1 MEVLPSILR
10 HNTANDKR
18 MCEHTALTE
27 IASQWANT
35 PGRAKT
41 RYAAMSRAAW
51 LLPSVQRQQV
61 CRNVVTRVNWED
73 EKSTFVFYAVGRFVY
88 RFRWLVL
95 ACWVVVLGVALPFA
109 PRVTEP
115 LRVGGFADPALESSK
130 AASMLATD
138 LGYSTSNVIVTYTSH
153 DPAFVATDPRFIA
166 ETQASLAGLSK
177 LRVHT
182 TVLSHAAN
190 PRQISRDGRTAF
202 EVVSLTTDTEA
213 AAKLMPEITASIT
226 QTPDLTMRIGGG
238 PAFYADVEKVSQRD
252 LARAEAVA
260 FPIAVVALLLI
271 FGSVLAAG
279 LPVLVGGAG
288 VIVIL
293 AVIYALGTLMEL
305 SIFTVNLATLLGLGL
320 GLDYSLFLSSRFRE
334 ELAHGYDV
342 AEAVARTLATAGQ
355 AVVYS
360 GLTVLIGL
368 CALLTFHINLLV
380 SIGIGGII
388 VVIVS
393 VLAATTLL
401 PVLLSIVGTHIDA
414 LSVRRVVNFLRGGT
428 VRPQGEGLWGRV
440 AHLVMRHPIAVF
452 LPTLGVLLLLGTPFL
467 HITFSS
473 PDASIMPPS
482 VQSRQVNDIL
492 NTEFNA
498 SETTPILVVV
508 KTKPGTT
515 AFDSANLA
523 YLYDFVRNVRTDP
536 RVARVDSIV
545 SVDPRLTLTQYQAYY
560 RNIADLKDPYLTNF
574 AHQYARNDTTLLSI
588 ISKFPSNAAE
598 SRALVGKLRNSAIGN
613 GMTFQVTGATAGVT
627 DVVNGLYHS
636 FPMAL
641 LFIVLTTYIVLLLLF
656 RSVVLPLKAIAMNAL
671 SIIASYGMLVFVFQ
685 EGHFGRLLNFTAL
698 HFIEPTLP
706 IIMFCTLFGLSMD
719 YEVFLLSRIKEAY
732 DATGDNAHSVAT
744 GIERSAR
751 IITSAAL
758 IVVLVASSFVTA
770 DIVLVK
776 ALGLGVAVAVAV
788 DATVVRALLVPATMR
803 LLGDWNWYAPRWLL
817 RFLPRH
823 AIALEDALDRTAPPD
838 HIPERENE
846 PVSPR

>member
-1 MEVLPSILR
+1 M
-10 HNTANDKR
+10 
-18 MCEHTALTE
+18 
-27 IASQWANT
+27 
-35 PGRAKT
+35 
-41 RYAAMSRAAW
+41 
-51 LLPSVQRQQV
+51 
-61 CRNVVTRVNWED
+61 
-73 EKSTFVFYAVGRFVY
+73 FYAFGRLVY

-95 ACWVVVLGVALPFA
+95 AFWVIVLGVALPFA

-130 AASMLATD
+130 AAAMLATD
-138 LGYSTSNVIVTYTSH
+138 LGYSTSDVIVTYSSN
-153 DPAFVATDPRFIA
+153 DPALVATNPRFIA
-166 ETQASLAGLSK
+166 ETQTSLAGLSA
-177 LRVHT
+177 LHVQT
-182 TVLSHAAN
+182 TIVSHVEN

-202 EVVSLTTDTEA
+202 EVVRLGTDTEA
-213 AAKLMPEITASIT
+213 AAKLMPEITAAIRPP
-226 QTPDLTMRIGGG
+226 PDLTMRIGGG
-238 PAFYADVEKVSQRD
+238 PAFYADVEQVSQRD

-260 FPIAVVALLLI
+260 FPIAVVALLI
-271 FGSVLAAG
+271 VFGSVLAAG

-288 VIVIL
+288 VVVIL

-320 GLDYSLFLSSRFRE
+320 GHEYSLFHSSRFRV

-342 AEAVARTLATAGQ
+342 PEAVARTLATAGQ

-380 SIGIGGII
+380 SIGIGGVV

-414 LSVRRVVNFLRGGT
+414 LSVRKVVTFLRGGKAHQ
-428 VRPQGEGLWGRV
+428 QGDGLWGRV

-452 LPTLGVLLLLGTPFL
+452 VPTLALLLLLGTPFL

-473 PDASIMPPS
+473 PDASIVPPS
-482 VQSRQVNDIL
+482 VQSRQVYDIL

-508 KTKPGTT
+508 KTGPGTT
-515 AFDSANLA
+515 AFDAANLA
-523 YLYDFVRNVRTDP
+523 YLYDFVRNVQADP

-545 SVDPRLTLTQYQAYY
+545 SADPRLTLPQYQVYY
-560 RNIADLKDPYLTNF
+560 RNIADLQDPYLTQF
-574 AHQYARNDTTLLSI
+574 ARQYARGDTTLISI
-588 ISKFPSNAAE
+588 ISKFPSNAAA
-598 SRALVGKLRNSAIGN
+598 SRALVAKVRNSAIGN

-636 FPMAL
+636 FPIAL

-656 RSVVLPLKAIAMNAL
+656 RSVILPLKAIVMNAL

-685 EGHFGRLLNFTAL
+685 DGHFGRLLNFKAL

-803 LLGDWNWYAPRWLL
+803 LLGDWNWYAPHWLL

-823 AIALEDALDRTAPPD
+823 ALALEGAVDD
-838 HIPERENE
+838 HLTTGRVHDPEKE
-846 PVSPR
+846 PVIPR

>member
-1 MEVLPSILR
+1 M
-10 HNTANDKR
+10 
-18 MCEHTALTE
+18 
-27 IASQWANT
+27 
-35 PGRAKT
+35 
-41 RYAAMSRAAW
+41 
-51 LLPSVQRQQV
+51 
-61 CRNVVTRVNWED
+61 
-73 EKSTFVFYAVGRFVY
+73 AV
-88 RFRWLVL
+88 
-95 ACWVVVLGVALPFA
+95 
-109 PRVTEP
+109 
-115 LRVGGFADPALESSK
+115 
-130 AASMLATD
+130 
-138 LGYSTSNVIVTYTSH
+138 I
-153 DPAFVATDPRFIA
+153 
-166 ETQASLAGLSK
+166 
-177 LRVHT
+177 
-182 TVLSHAAN
+182 
-190 PRQISRDGRTAF
+190 
-202 EVVSLTTDTEA
+202 
-213 AAKLMPEITASIT
+213 
-226 QTPDLTMRIGGG
+226 
-238 PAFYADVEKVSQRD
+238 
-252 LARAEAVA
+252 
-260 FPIAVVALLLI
+260 ALLI
-271 FGSVLAAG
+271 VFGSVLAAG

-293 AVIYALGTLMEL
+293 AVIYALGTVMEL

-334 ELAHGYDV
+334 ELARGHAV
-342 AEAVARTLATAGQ
+342 PEAIARTLATAGQ
-355 AVVYS
+355 AVAYS

-380 SIGIGGII
+380 SIGVGGVV

-401 PVLLSIVGTHIDA
+401 PVLLSIVGTRIDA
-414 LSVRRVVNFLRGGT
+414 LSLRRLFAHLR
-428 VRPQGEGLWGRV
+428 RFRAQRGEGLWTRV

-452 LPTLGVLLLLGTPFL
+452 VPTLGLLLLLGAPFL

-473 PDASIMPPS
+473 PDASIVPPS
-482 VQSRQVNDIL
+482 VQSRQVYDIL

-508 KTKPGTT
+508 KTKPEAT
-515 AFDSANLA
+515 AFDATNLA
-523 YLYDFVRNVRTDP
+523 YLYNFVRNVQADP

-545 SVDPRLTLTQYQAYY
+545 SVDPRFTLAQYQVYY
-560 RNIADLKDPYLTNF
+560 QHIAELQDPYLTGF
-574 AHQYARNDTTLLSI
+574 VHQYARNDTTLVSI
-588 ISKFPSNAAE
+588 ISNFPSNAPE
-598 SRALVGKLRNSAIGN
+598 SRALVGNLRNSSIGN

-636 FPMAL
+636 FPKAL

-656 RSVVLPLKAIAMNAL
+656 RSVVLPLKAIVMNAF

-685 EGHFGRLLNFTAL
+685 DGHFGRLLNFTAL

-732 DATGDNAHSVAT
+732 DATGDNTHSVAT

-803 LLGDWNWYAPRWLL
+803 LLGDWNWYAPHWLL

-823 AIALEDALDRTAPPD
+823 ALTLESTLDSEVAPQ
-838 HIPERENE
+838 HHYEREQE
-846 PVSPR
+846 PVSRQ

>member
-1 MEVLPSILR
+1 M
-10 HNTANDKR
+10 
-18 MCEHTALTE
+18 
-27 IASQWANT
+27 
-35 PGRAKT
+35 
-41 RYAAMSRAAW
+41 
-51 LLPSVQRQQV
+51 
-61 CRNVVTRVNWED
+61 
-73 EKSTFVFYAVGRFVY
+73 FYAFGRLVY

-95 ACWVVVLGVALPFA
+95 AFWVIVLGVALPFA

-130 AASMLATD
+130 AAAMLATD
-138 LGYSTSNVIVTYTSH
+138 LGYSTSDVIVTYSSN
-153 DPAFVATDPRFIA
+153 DPALVATNPRFIA
-166 ETQASLAGLSK
+166 ETQTSLAGLSA
-177 LRVHT
+177 LHVQT
-182 TVLSHAAN
+182 TIVSHVEN

-202 EVVSLTTDTEA
+202 EVVRLGTDTEA
-213 AAKLMPEITASIT
+213 AAKLMPEITAAIRPP
-226 QTPDLTMRIGGG
+226 PDLTMRIGGG
-238 PAFYADVEKVSQRD
+238 PAFYADVEQVSQRD

-260 FPIAVVALLLI
+260 FPIAVVALLI
-271 FGSVLAAG
+271 VFGSVLAAG

-288 VIVIL
+288 VVVIL

-342 AEAVARTLATAGQ
+342 PEAVARTLATAGQ

-380 SIGIGGII
+380 SIGIGGVV

-414 LSVRRVVNFLRGGT
+414 LSVRKVVTFLRGGKAHQ
-428 VRPQGEGLWGRV
+428 QGDGLWGRV

-452 LPTLGVLLLLGTPFL
+452 VPTLALLLLLGTPFL

-473 PDASIMPPS
+473 PDASIVPPS
-482 VQSRQVNDIL
+482 VQSRQVYDIL

-515 AFDSANLA
+515 AFDAANLA
-523 YLYDFVRNVRTDP
+523 YLYDFVRNVQADP

-545 SVDPRLTLTQYQAYY
+545 SADPRLTLPQYQVYY
-560 RNIADLKDPYLTNF
+560 RNIADLQDPYLTQF
-574 AHQYARNDTTLLSI
+574 ARQYARGDTTLISI
-588 ISKFPSNAAE
+588 ISKFPSNAAA
-598 SRALVGKLRNSAIGN
+598 SRALVAKVRNSAIGN

-636 FPMAL
+636 FPIAL

-656 RSVVLPLKAIAMNAL
+656 RSVILPLKAIVMNAL

-685 EGHFGRLLNFTAL
+685 DGHFGRLLNFKAL

-788 DATVVRALLVPATMR
+788 DATIVRALLVPATMR
-803 LLGDWNWYAPRWLL
+803 LLGDWNWYAPHWLL

-823 AIALEDALDRTAPPD
+823 ALALEGAVDD
-838 HIPERENE
+838 HLTTGRVHDPEKE
-846 PVSPR
+846 PVIPR

>member
-1 MEVLPSILR
+1 M
-10 HNTANDKR
+10 
-18 MCEHTALTE
+18 
-27 IASQWANT
+27 
-35 PGRAKT
+35 
-41 RYAAMSRAAW
+41 
-51 LLPSVQRQQV
+51 
-61 CRNVVTRVNWED
+61 
-73 EKSTFVFYAVGRFVY
+73 FYAFGRLIY

-95 ACWVVVLGVALPFA
+95 ACWIAVLGIALPFA

-130 AASMLATD
+130 AAATLARD
-138 LGYSTSNVIVTYTSH
+138 LGYSTSSVIVTYSSD
-153 DPAFVATDPRFIA
+153 DPSFLATDPRFIA
-166 ETQASLAGLSK
+166 ETEASLAGL
-177 LRVHT
+177 RNVHAQT
-182 TVLSHAAN
+182 TVLTHAAN

-213 AAKLMPEITASIT
+213 AAKLIPEITAAIRPP
-226 QTPDLTMRIGGG
+226 PDLRTRIGGG

-252 LARAEAVA
+252 LARAEEVA
-260 FPIAVVALLLI
+260 FPIAVVALLLV
-271 FGSVLAAG
+271 FGSALAAG

-288 VIVIL
+288 VVVIL

-334 ELAHGYDV
+334 ELAHGFAV
-342 AEAVARTLATAGQ
+342 PEAVARTLATAGQ

-380 SIGIGGII
+380 SIGIGGVV

-401 PVLLSIVGTHIDA
+401 PVLLSFVGTRIDA
-414 LSVRRVVNFLRGGT
+414 LSVRRLVTLLRGNT
-428 VRPQGEGLWGRV
+428 AQREDEGLWARV
-440 AHLVMRHPIAVF
+440 AHLVMRHPIAIF
-452 LPTLGVLLLLGTPFL
+452 LPTLSLLLLLGTPFL

-482 VQSRQVNDIL
+482 VQSRQVYDIL

-508 KTKPGTT
+508 KTAPGTT
-515 AFDSANLA
+515 AFDAANLA
-523 YLYDFVRNVRTDP
+523 TLSAFVGNIQADP
-536 RVARVDSIV
+536 RVARVESIV
-545 SVDPRLTLTQYQAYY
+545 SVDPRLTLTQYQVYY
-560 RNIADLKDPYLTNF
+560 RAIADLQDPYITQF
-574 AHQYARNDTTLLSI
+574 ARQYARDDTTLISI
-588 ISKFPSNAAE
+588 ISKFPSNSAE
-598 SRALVGKLRNSAIGN
+598 SRALVAKLRNSTIGN
-613 GMTFQVTGATAGVT
+613 GMIFQVTGATAGVT
-627 DVVNGLYHS
+627 DVVNGLYRS
-636 FPMAL
+636 FPIAL
-641 LFIVLTTYIVLLLLF
+641 LFIVLTTYVVLLFLF
-656 RSVVLPLKAIAMNAL
+656 RSVVLPLKAIIMNAL

-685 EGHFGRLLNFTAL
+685 DGHFGRLLHFTAL

-732 DATGDNAHSVAT
+732 DATGDNAWSVAT

-758 IVVLVASSFVTA
+758 IVVLVASSFVSA

-803 LLGDWNWYAPRWLL
+803 LLGHWNWYAPRWLL

-823 AIALEDALDRTAPPD
+823 ALATGGALDREGATESLY
-838 HIPERENE
+838 ERDRDL
-846 PVSPR
+846 VSP

>member
-1 MEVLPSILR
+1 MLLWTCGTVVATVRAEWFVRSVAT
-10 HNTANDKR
+10 NVNANHE
-18 MCEHTALTE
+18 MS
-27 IASQWANT
+27 AS
-35 PGRAKT
+35 
-41 RYAAMSRAAW
+41 
-51 LLPSVQRQQV
+51 
-61 CRNVVTRVNWED
+61 
-73 EKSTFVFYAVGRFVY
+73 VFYAFGRLVY

-95 ACWVVVLGVALPFA
+95 AFWMLVLVLALPFA

-130 AASMLATD
+130 AAGTLAND
-138 LGYSTSNVIVTYTSH
+138 LGYSTSNVIVTYTSAN
-153 DPAFVATDPRFIA
+153 PSLLATAPRFIA
-166 ETQASLAGLSK
+166 ETNASLAGLST
-177 LRVHT
+177 LHVQT
-182 TVLSHAAN
+182 TVISHVAN

-202 EVVSLTTDTEA
+202 EVVSLATDTEA
-213 AAKLMPEITASIT
+213 AAKLMPQITAAIT
-226 QTPDLTMRIGGG
+226 PPPDLTMRIGGG
-238 PAFYADVEKVSQRD
+238 PAFYADVENVSQRD

-260 FPIAVVALLLI
+260 FPIAVVALLI
-271 FGSVLAAG
+271 VFGSVLAAG
-279 LPVLVGGAG
+279 LPVLVGGVG
-288 VIVIL
+288 VVVIL

-334 ELAHGYDV
+334 ELAHGHAV
-342 AEAVARTLATAGQ
+342 PEAIARTLATAGQ
-355 AVVYS
+355 AVAYS

-380 SIGIGGII
+380 SIGIGGI
-388 VVIVS
+388 VVVVVS

-401 PVLLSIVGTHIDA
+401 PVLLSIVGTRIDA
-414 LSVRRVVNFLRGGT
+414 LSVRKFVTFLRKGKT
-428 VRPQGEGLWGRV
+428 QQESAGLWARV

-452 LPTLGVLLLLGTPFL
+452 VPTLGLLLLLGTPFL

-473 PDASIMPPS
+473 PDASIVPPS
-482 VQSRQVNDIL
+482 VQSRQVYDIL
-492 NTEFNA
+492 NTEFSA

-515 AFDSANLA
+515 AFDTANLS
-523 YLYDFVRNVRTDP
+523 YLYDFVHTVQTDP
-536 RVARVDSIV
+536 RVARAESIV
-545 SVDPRLTLTQYQAYY
+545 SVDPRLTLAQYQVYY
-560 RNIADLKDPYLTNF
+560 RNIADLQDPYLTQF
-574 AHQYARNDTTLLSI
+574 ARQYARGDTALVSI
-588 ISKFPSNAAE
+588 VSKFPSNSAE
-598 SRALVGKLRNSAIGN
+598 SRALVAMLRNSGIGN
-613 GMTFQVTGATAGVT
+613 GMTFQVTGATAGVL

-636 FPMAL
+636 FPIAL
-641 LFIVLTTYIVLLLLF
+641 LFIILTTYIVLLLLF
-656 RSVVLPLKAIAMNAL
+656 RSVVLPLKAIVMNAL

-685 EGHFGRLLNFTAL
+685 DGHFGRLLNFTAL

-732 DATGDNAHSVAT
+732 DATGDNAQSVAT

-803 LLGDWNWYAPRWLL
+803 LLGHWNWYAPDWLL

-823 AIALEDALDRTAPPD
+823 ALTLEGALDHDTAPVP
-838 HIPERENE
+838 IYERDKE
-846 PVSPR
+846 PVSPQ